1 MKKNYGYILLIAFFI
16 TAVGFVLISY
26 KQKKNIQQSASFP
39 LLPRKDGTN
48 KEEWLFAKQN
58 TDKLLAKLKANAGD
72 TTAALA
78 LANAYIMEARINGNI
93 SYYDNAAMKQ
103 VEHVLEIAPKNY
115 EALLLK
121 SLLQL
126 SQHHFAEGLAT
137 AQIAETIN
145 SNNAFVHGLLVDANV
160 EMGNYEA
167 AVDAADKMVS
177 ARPDLRSYSR
187 ISYLREIHGDYPGAI
202 NAMELAVQ
210 AGLPG
215 EEGTEWCRAQLGRL
229 YENTGNLARARD
241 QYQLSLAARPSYAYA
256 LAGMSRLATFKKQFD
271 SAVYYLEQAQKVSHD
286 ADIAQ
291 SLAAAYLNN
300 AQTEKAT
307 ALNKGVIGQMNL
319 TTNNT
324 EADPSLGHYS
334 DKELAYAYLQQN
346 KNKEALA
353 HALAEYN
360 RRPKNIEINETMA
373 WVYYKMGDFAKALP
387 YVEEALKTHS
397 MNPRLLCTAGLIYA
411 KTGNAQKAKTML
423 GLGVRQQPVINADL
437 QKESELALKTL

>member
-1 MKKNYGYILLIAFFI
+1 MKKNYWYILLIAFFI
-16 TAVGFVLISY
+16 SAVSFVVINY
-26 KQKKNIQQSASFP
+26 KQKKDIKLSASFP
-39 LLPRKDGTN
+39 LLTRKDSTS
-48 KEEWLFAKQN
+48 KDEWLSAKKN
-58 TDKLLAKLKANAGD
+58 TDKLLAKIKANPRD

-103 VEHVLEIAPKNY
+103 VENVLAIAPGNY

-137 AQIAETIN
+137 ARIAESIN
-145 SNNAFVHGLLVDANV
+145 TNNAFVHGLLVDAHV
-160 EMGNYEA
+160 EMGNYED

-229 YENTGNLARARD
+229 YEHTGNVSLATD

-256 LAGMSRLATFKKQFD
+256 LAGMARLSTFKKQHD
-271 SAVYYLEQAQKVSHD
+271 SAVYYLEQAQKASHD
-286 ADIAQ
+286 ADIQQ
-291 SLAAAYLNN
+291 SLATAYLNA
-300 AQTEKAT
+300 AQTDKAT
-307 ALNKGVIGQMNL
+307 ALTKEVIAQMNIN
-319 TTNNT
+319 TNST
-324 EADPSLGHYS
+324 DEDPTLGHYS

-346 KNKEALA
+346 NYEKALA

-373 WVYYKMGDFAKALP
+373 WVYYQKGDFGKALP

-397 MNPRLLCTAGLIYA
+397 MNPKLLCSAGLIYA
-411 KTGNAQKAKTML
+411 KTGNAKKAKTML
-423 GLGVRQQPVINADL
+423 GLGLRQHPVIDADL
-437 QKESELALKTL
+437 QKESELVLKNL